1 MLTVRDAVL
10 EDAERIVEI
19 YDYYVKHTA
28 ITFEYETPSVEELQE
43 RMKKT
48 WKRYP
53 YLVIEKDGCV
63 EGYAYAGDFISRAA
77 ADWDCEVTI
86 YLHKDAHKC
95 GMGRILYEALEDAL
109 KKMGILNLY
118 AYISYPEKND
128 EYLTTNSADFHKHLG
143 FEKIGEAHK
152 CCYKFGRWYHMIW
165 AEKFIGKH
173 EKQPAVVTPYADCLK
188 KK

>member
-63 EGYAYAGDFISRAA
+63 QGYAYAGDFISRAA
-77 ADWDCEVTI
+77 ADWACEVTI
-86 YLHKDAHKC
+86 YLHKD
-95 GMGRILYEALEDAL
+95 
-109 KKMGILNLY
+109 
-118 AYISYPEKND
+118 
-128 EYLTTNSADFHKHLG
+128 
-143 FEKIGEAHK
+143 AHK

-165 AEKFIGKH
+165 AETLIGKH

-188 KK
+188 RK